1 MAARNTSESF
11 GWVTRVLHWVTAI
24 AVLAAL
30 PLGMWISEMEVS
42 LASLKYFGY
51 HKTLGITVLGL
62 IILRIIWHLIN
73 PPPQPPPQPLSH
85 GVNWQDMLAKAVH
98 RSFYVLLL
106 AMPLSGWV
114 ASSATGIDTVVF
126 NRWTLPSIAP
136 ASEAWENAG
145 FAVHGVV
152 GKLLLA
158 CVVLHIGGA
167 LYRALVSRDGTLQ
180 RMIRG

>member
-11 GWVTRVLHWVTAI
+11 GSVTRVLHWVTAI

-30 PLGMWISEMEVS
+30 PLGVWISEMEVS
-42 LASLKYFGY
+42 LVSLKYFGY

-62 IILRIIWHLIN
+62 IVLRIIWHLIN
-73 PPPQPPPQPLSH
+73 PPPQPLSH
-85 GVNWQDMLAKAVH
+85 GVGWQDRLAKAVH
-98 RSFYVLLL
+98 RAFYVLLL

-136 ASEAWENAG
+136 ASEAWEKAG

-167 LYRALVSRDGTLQ
+167 LYRTLVSRDRTLQ
-180 RMIRG
+180 RMNRG

>member
-11 GWVTRVLHWVTAI
+11 GWVTRALHWVTAF
-24 AVLAAL
+24 AVLVAL
-30 PLGMWISEMEVS
+30 PLGVWISEMEVS
-42 LASLKYFGY
+42 LAALKYFGY
-51 HKTLGITVLGL
+51 HKTLGITVLVL
-62 IILRIIWHLIN
+62 IVLRIIWHLTN
-73 PPPQPPPQPLSH
+73 PPPRPLSH
-85 GVNWQDMLAKAVH
+85 GVGWQDMLAKAVH
-98 RSFYVLLL
+98 RAFYVLLL

-167 LYRALVSRDGTLQ
+167 LYRAWVSRDGTLQ